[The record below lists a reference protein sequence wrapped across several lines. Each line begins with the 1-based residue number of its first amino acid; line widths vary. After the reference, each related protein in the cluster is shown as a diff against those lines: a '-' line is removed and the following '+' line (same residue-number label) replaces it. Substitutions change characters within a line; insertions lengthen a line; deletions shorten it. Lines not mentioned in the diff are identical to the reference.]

1 MKEKNWFAKS
11 KNWIE
16 PDDKFLNA
24 VYMQLKEFNKK
35 DHTPTSLNYNNVI
48 WNYQGEYKPEEE
60 IDTEVE
66 SEPDQNPNNL
76 TEDLEEDFDK
86 EEEKEIPTR
95 DV

>member
-48 WNYQGEYKPEEE
+48 ILVVSFKQNLKVKIQMLVGNSLISFLNASSEENS
-60 IDTEVE
+60 TLVHH
-66 SEPDQNPNNL
+66 
-76 TEDLEEDFDK
+76 T
-86 EEEKEIPTR
+86 
-95 DV
+95 